1 MSKSN
6 EEAPQVYYIPGNYE
20 DSGGV
25 LGGRLGTRN
34 AVELC
39 VICGPIAFLE
49 FKLLHFS
56 IQTNLIIAIVT
67 LLPLAALCI
76 FGIGG
81 ETLSQILFA
90 LIRYFRKRRL
100 LHYDKFTPVEETT
113 AAGAFSLD
121 KFLDIASSSGVKAA
135 VAKFQEDREG
145 NTQADTQKKKKK
157 AVKQKKKRTSGAAG
171 GDGDQEIRDELRRQE
186 REIKGQT
193 KGWMDAAKQDKGHK
207 AFNNPFRK
215 PKR

>member
-6 EEAPQVYYIPGNYE
+6 EEAPQVYYIPGNYD

-113 AAGAFSLD
+113 GAGAFSLD
-121 KFLDIASSSGVKAA
+121 KFLDIASSSGLK
-135 VAKFQEDREG
+135 VAITKFQEEKESRA
-145 NTQADTQKKKKK
+145 QPDTQKKKKASKPKRKHTGK
-157 AVKQKKKRTSGAAG
+157 AADEEV
-171 GDGDQEIRDELRRQE
+171 DQEIRNELRRQE
-186 REIKGQT
+186 RAIKGQT
-193 KGWMDAAKQDKGHK
+193 KGWMSAARRDKGHK
-207 AFNNPFRK
+207 VLNNPFRK
-215 PKR
+215 GKE

>member
-6 EEAPQVYYIPGNYE
+6 EEPLQVYYIPGNYDE
-20 DSGGV
+20 SGGV

-39 VICGPIAFLE
+39 LICGPIAFLE
-49 FKLLHFS
+49 YKVLHFS

-81 ETLSQILFA
+81 ETISQILFA
-90 LIRYFRKRRL
+90 LLRYFRKRRL

-113 AAGAFSLD
+113 GAGVFSLD
-121 KFLDIASSSGVKAA
+121 KFLDIASSSGLKAA
-135 VAKFQEDREG
+135 VSKFQEAKEDEAA
-145 NTQADTQKKKKK
+145 QVPTQKKKKSAK
-157 AVKQKKKRTSGAAG
+157 PKKKRTGKAAIEE
-171 GDGDQEIRDELRRQE
+171 GDQEIRDELRRQE
-186 REIKGQT
+186 RAIKGQT
-193 KGWMDAAKQDKGHK
+193 KGWMNAAKQDKGHK
-207 AFNNPFRK
+207 ALNNPFRK
-215 PKR
+215 KK

>member
-1 MSKSN
+1 M
-6 EEAPQVYYIPGNYE
+6 
-20 DSGGV
+20 
-25 LGGRLGTRN
+25 
-34 AVELC
+34 
-39 VICGPIAFLE
+39 
-49 FKLLHFS
+49 
-56 IQTNLIIAIVT
+56 
-67 LLPLAALCI
+67 
-76 FGIGG
+76 
-81 ETLSQILFA
+81 
-90 LIRYFRKRRL
+90 
-100 LHYDKFTPVEETT
+100 EETT

-193 KGWMDAAKQDKGHK
+193 KGWMDAARQDKGHK

-215 PKR
+215 AKR

>member
-67 LLPLAALCI
+67 LLPLAALFPSI
-76 FGIGG
+76 SA
-81 ETLSQILFA
+81 LSLSLHIL
-90 LIRYFRKRRL
+90 
-100 LHYDKFTPVEETT
+100 
-113 AAGAFSLD
+113 
-121 KFLDIASSSGVKAA
+121 
-135 VAKFQEDREG
+135 
-145 NTQADTQKKKKK
+145 
-157 AVKQKKKRTSGAAG
+157 
-171 GDGDQEIRDELRRQE
+171 
-186 REIKGQT
+186 
-193 KGWMDAAKQDKGHK
+193 
-207 AFNNPFRK
+207 
-215 PKR
+215 